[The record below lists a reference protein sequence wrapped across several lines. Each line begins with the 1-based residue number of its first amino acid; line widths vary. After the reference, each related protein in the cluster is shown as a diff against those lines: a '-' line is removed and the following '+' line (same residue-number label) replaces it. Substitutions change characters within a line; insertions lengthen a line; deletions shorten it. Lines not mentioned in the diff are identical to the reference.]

1 MIDCKVGGSNLGS
14 QLAHENEA
22 PFPEALAE
30 FFVQSFCAP
39 GGIVL
44 DPFAGSGTTLAA
56 AVKHGRRALGIDIR
70 GSQVELTRRRMSGV
84 TPGLFNEINEAS

>member
-14 QLAHENEA
+14 QLAHLNEA

-30 FFVQSFCAP
+30 FFVLSFCPP
-39 GGIVL
+39 GGVVL

-56 AVKHGRRALGIDIR
+56 AVKHGRRAPGIDIR
-70 GSQVELTRRRMSGV
+70 GSQVELTRRRLSGV
-84 TPGLFNEINEAS
+84 TPGLFQEDLRA